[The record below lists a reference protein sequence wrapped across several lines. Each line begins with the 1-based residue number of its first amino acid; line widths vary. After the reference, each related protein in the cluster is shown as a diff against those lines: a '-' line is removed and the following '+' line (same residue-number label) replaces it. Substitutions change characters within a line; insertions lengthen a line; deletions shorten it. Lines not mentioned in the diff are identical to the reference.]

1 MNKKLSLEIEK
12 ERNNVL
18 LLILSRVTFSFCLHR
33 HMNYIS
39 TSNVSEF
46 TSRSIKESSKKKKK
60 NKITPTNWSTNI

>member
-1 MNKKLSLEIEK
+1 MNKKLSLQIEK
-12 ERNNVL
+12 ERNNNVL

-46 TSRSIKESSKKKKK
+46 TSIKESSKKKKK